1 MFLSIL
7 REGVIRP
14 SRIAAGGLCLALVLP
29 SIPGVAAQESISLTK
44 ALQLSLANN
53 RDLQLY
59 PYQRSSAE
67 ALLLQAGLRPILSA
81 ELRVENA
88 FGSGDYNSFDA
99 SETTLT
105 LSKVIELGEKRE
117 QRIDVAQAQQDQ
129 LSTEYELSRLDVLA
143 ESSRRYY
150 RVLTLQALE
159 KINAQR
165 LTEDRRALEAISTR
179 NRAGAAA
186 AADVSKL
193 ELRVARSRATG
204 QKLRNEKILA
214 TQRLAAMWQT
224 EADFERVEGDLS
236 VIPVLPTLPA
246 LHLAIDR
253 APRLQQQFAL
263 QRLADARV
271 ELAQA
276 NGRSDLTLG
285 LGIRHFEASNDQA
298 MVFSVAM
305 PMAFSN
311 PNEGRIRAARA
322 DLQRST
328 RNTQLLAQMLKLE
341 LLQVYQQLQN
351 NRDRALQVR
360 DELLP
365 LALNLIEDT
374 RQGYQLGQYSVL
386 QWTDAQAER
395 FALERELVD
404 LYSAIYLHLLEL
416 ERITGEPLA
425 GGTEGDLS

>member
-7 REGVIRP
+7 LKGVIRT
-14 SRIAAGGLCLALVLP
+14 SRIVAAGSCLTLVLP
-29 SIPGVAAQESISLTK
+29 SNPGVAAQETISLAK

-81 ELRVENA
+81 ELSVENA
-88 FGSGDYNSFDA
+88 LGGGDYNSFEA

-150 RVLTLQALE
+150 HILTLQALA

-165 LTEDRRALEAISTR
+165 LTEDRRAFEAISTR

-193 ELRVARSRATG
+193 ELRVARSRATA
-204 QKLRNEKILA
+204 QKLLNEKVLA
-214 TQRLAAMWQT
+214 VQRLAAMWQA
-224 EADFERVEGDLS
+224 EADFEGVEGDLS

-246 LHLAIDR
+246 LHSAIDR
-253 APRLQQQFAL
+253 APRLQQQFSL

-285 LGIRHFEASNDQA
+285 LGVRHFEASNDQA

-305 PMAFSN
+305 PLAFSN

-328 RNTQLLAQMLKLE
+328 RNTQLLAQTLKLE
-341 LLQVYQQLQN
+341 LLQVYQHLQN

-365 LALNLIEDT
+365 LALKLIEAT
-374 RQGYQLGQYSVL
+374 RRGYQLGQYSVL

-395 FALERELVD
+395 FALERELVN
-404 LYSAIYLHLLEL
+404 LYGAIYLQLLEL

-425 GGTEGDLS
+425 GVTKGDLS